1 MRLFTAIDLP
11 ESIEAHLA
19 DLIARLRPLSGAAH
33 HSSDEKLS
41 WTRAGNLH
49 VTTKFIGEWPEQR
62 LEEMKRALRSVGSP
76 GAIAITIR
84 GIGWFPNARNPRVLW
99 AGVQAGEHLQA
110 LAQATDA
117 AVHSIGVAKED
128 RDYAPHLTLARIR
141 ERVPPRE
148 SQRGSQGGALDAL
161 RAAAA
166 ELESTEFGGFRAI
179 AFYLYLSA
187 GGRYTKLAEF
197 GLTS

>member
-11 ESIEAHLA
+11 ENIEAHLA

-33 HSSDEKLS
+33 RANEKKLS

-62 LEEMKRALRSVGSP
+62 LEEMKRALRSVGSAGP
-76 GAIAITIR
+76 IAITIR

-99 AGVQAGEHLQA
+99 AGIQAGEPLQS
-110 LAQATDA
+110 LAHATEA

-141 ERVPPRE
+141 ERVPSRE
-148 SQRGSQGGALDAL
+148 SQCGSFDAL

-197 GLTS
+197 RLT

>member
-1 MRLFTAIDLP
+1 MRLFTAVDLP
-11 ESIEAHLA
+11 DSLEEHLA
-19 DLIARLRPLSGAAH
+19 ALIARLRLKAGPGN
-33 HSSDEKLS
+33 EKKLS
-41 WTRAGNLH
+41 WTDAGNLH

-62 LEEMKRALRSVGSP
+62 LEEMKRALRSVHSAGP
-76 GAIAITIR
+76 IAITIR
-84 GIGWFPNARNPRVLW
+84 GIGWFPNARSPRILW
-99 AGVQAGEHLQA
+99 AGIQAGDPLQS
-110 LAQATDA
+110 LAHATEA

-128 RDYAPHLTLARIR
+128 REYAPHLTLARIR
-141 ERVPPRE
+141 ERVP
-148 SQRGSQGGALDAL
+148 QRGSQGDSLHAL

-166 ELESTEFGGFRAI
+166 ELESTEFGSFRAI

>member
-11 ESIEAHLA
+11 ENVEAHLA

-33 HSSDEKLS
+33 GPNDKKLS

-62 LEEMKRALRSVGSP
+62 LEEMKRALRSVGSAGP
-76 GAIAITIR
+76 IAITIR

-99 AGVQAGEHLQA
+99 AGIQAGEPLQS
-110 LAQATDA
+110 LAHATEA

-128 RDYAPHLTLARIR
+128 REYSPHLTLARIR
-141 ERVPPRE
+141 ERVP
-148 SQRGSQGGALDAL
+148 QRSSLDPL
-161 RAAAA
+161 RAAAT
-166 ELESTEFGGFRAI
+166 ELESAEFGGFRAI

-197 GLTS
+197 GLT